1 MRKIMIIDD
10 EMLVRIGLKSCI
22 EWEKHGYTIAAMAE
36 NAAEGLALMERVRP
50 DIVITDIRM
59 PEMDGLAFIEKAK
72 ARYPQTRII
81 VLSCYNELEYVKRAM
96 KSGAEDYILKLSM
109 EPEKLLDLIKRLD
122 TEQEPQNRMEPQ
134 PDESGGI
141 GGESLMVLRENL
153 LQRFLAG
160 ELSEDDFLREIREM
174 DERWPKG
181 RPVLLFG
188 GILQYGTALDRS
200 GICAK
205 PLFKYSCVNILEELM
220 QGLGGGLAFE
230 LEERY
235 YLLALTAEDA
245 QQVIDFCHH
254 ANCVFSKYLNLS
266 FSWGISSI
274 GPARSIRTLVQEC
287 REAFAH
293 CFYYRNENI
302 ASYDDVRARGLEMAE
317 TDMACELPEI
327 RSSSIQEYTKKI
339 QEMLDLFMKTRVHPD
354 AVKKTMLRV
363 AYELAAAGR
372 KKAAD
377 AGLEWQPKD
386 DPFDCLPNVDTIW
399 QIQDYFQR
407 TLDDLEAAFCAAGIG
422 ERPEIFRVK
431 AYVDQHIQEDVT
443 LDKAAQICGM
453 SRSYFSSLFKKETGE
468 GFNDYVNCRKMDKA
482 KELMLSRRM
491 RAYEAAYAVGINDES
506 YFSKLFRKY
515 IGISPK
521 ELKTNEITGK

>member
-10 EMLVRIGLKSCI
+10 EMLVRVGLKSCI

-72 ARYPQTRII
+72 ARFPQTRII

-109 EPEKLLDLIKRLD
+109 EPEKLLEFIKRLD
-122 TEQEPQNRMEPQ
+122 EDQEQSNVIEPPPE
-134 PDESGGI
+134 ESGGL

-153 LQRFLAG
+153 LQRFLVG
-160 ELSEDDFLREIREM
+160 ELSEEDFLREIREM

-181 RPVLLFG
+181 RPVLLYG

-205 PLFKYSCVNILEELM
+205 PLFKYSCINILEELT

-235 YLLALTAEDA
+235 YLLALTVDSVQKA
-245 QQVIDFCHH
+245 IDFCHQV
-254 ANCVFSKYLNLS
+254 NNIFVKYLNLS

-274 GPARSIRTLVQEC
+274 GSAKSIRILFQEC
-287 REAFAH
+287 REAYAH

-302 ASYDDVRARGLEMAE
+302 ASYDDIYTRSFEMGDID
-317 TDMACELPEI
+317 TVDHLPEI
-327 RSSSIQEYTKKI
+327 SNPGIQEYSRKI
-339 QEMLDLFMKTRVHPD
+339 REMLDTFVKMRIQPNT
-354 AVKKTMLRV
+354 VKKTMLRV
-363 AYELAAAGR
+363 AYELAAVGR
-372 KKAAD
+372 RKAAG

-386 DPFDCLPNVDTIW
+386 DPFDYIPNVDNVW

-407 TLDDLEAAFCAAGIG
+407 TLDDLEDAFSAAGIG
-422 ERPEIFRVK
+422 ERPEIYRVK
-431 AYVDQHIQEDVT
+431 MYVDQHIQEDVT
-443 LDKAAQICGM
+443 LDKASRICGM

-468 GFNDYVNCRKMDKA
+468 GFNDYINRRKMEKA
-482 KELMLSRRM
+482 KEFMLSRRM
-491 RAYEAAYAVGINDES
+491 KAYEAAYAVGIKDES

-515 IGISPK
+515 VGISPK
-521 ELKTNEITGK
+521 ELKTYENTEK